1 LKSRDIFITKGHSF
15 QHGETLARLH
25 ADPVTTALV
34 HPTRRNLYSTLMAV
48 DEMSTVQ
55 LQTAVSVDRYNLY
68 HHLKKLATLGL
79 VENHRDVGRA
89 RWWKITQRVTLPG
102 LVGGNEEVQTQSAP
116 AAVSASAIDTTGLP
130 ESLANA
136 ISQGRDIHIVN
147 LDGSREQIGAKKML
161 EALANDYG
169 IELDLPFT
177 FVPGGIALIGKE
189 R

>member
-1 LKSRDIFITKGHSF
+1 MFIPKVQLF
-15 QHGETLARLH
+15 QLGETLARLH

-48 DEMSTVQ
+48 EEMSTVQ
-55 LQTAVSVDRYNLY
+55 LQAAVSVDRYNLY
-68 HHLKKLATLGL
+68 HHLKKLASLGL
-79 VENHRDVGRA
+79 VENHRDVGRS
-89 RWWKITQRVTLPG
+89 RWWKITQRVALPA
-102 LVGGNEEVQTQSAP
+102 LVGGSEEVQEQP
-116 AAVSASAIDTTGLP
+116 ALAVSASAIDTTGLP
-130 ESLANA
+130 ESLATA

-161 EALANDYG
+161 EALASDYG

-177 FVPGGIALIGKE
+177 FVPGGIALIGKG

>member
-1 LKSRDIFITKGHSF
+1 MFIPKVQLF
-15 QHGETLARLH
+15 QLGETLARLH

-34 HPTRRNLYSTLMAV
+34 HPTRRNLYSTLMTV

-55 LQTAVSVDRYNLY
+55 LQAAVSVDRYNLY
-68 HHLKKLATLGL
+68 HHLKKLASLGL
-79 VENHRDVGRA
+79 VENHRDVGRS
-89 RWWKITQRVTLPG
+89 RWWKITQRVALPG
-102 LVGGNEEVQTQSAP
+102 LVGGSEEVQAQP
-116 AAVSASAIDTTGLP
+116 ALVVSASTIDTTGLP
-130 ESLANA
+130 ESLATA

-161 EALANDYG
+161 EALASDYG

-177 FVPGGIALIGKE
+177 FVPGGIALIGKG

>member
-1 LKSRDIFITKGHSF
+1 MFIPKACLF
-15 QHGETLARLH
+15 PLGETMARLH

-34 HPTRRNLYSTLMAV
+34 HPTRRNLYSALMAV
-48 DEMSTVQ
+48 EEMSTVQ
-55 LQTAVSVDRYNLY
+55 LQAAVNVDRYNLY
-68 HHLKKLATLGL
+68 HHLKKLASLNL

-102 LVGGNEEVQTQSAP
+102 IVGSNVP
-116 AAVSASAIDTTGLP
+116 IAAQPVATVSVSEIDTTGLP
-130 ESLANA
+130 SELATA
-136 ISQGRDIHIVN
+136 ISEGRDIHIVH

-169 IELDLPFT
+169 IELNLPFT
-177 FVPGGIALIGKE
+177 FVPGGIALIGKS